1 MTLKSICPPR
11 ARRAHVAAA
20 ALLCAAAGAQA
31 ETLIGLTSTN
41 ALVTLDTATP
51 LNGSAPVT
59 ITGLLGTN
67 EVVLGID
74 RRPANGL
81 LYGLG
86 SSGRIYTLNTTT
98 GAATFASLI
107 TGATLSGTAFGVD
120 FNPVPDRL
128 RVTSNAGQNLRIDVT
143 TGAATIDTPLNGPT
157 TSIAGSAYTNNIAG
171 ATTTAL
177 YSLSAATDTLYIQN
191 PPNAG
196 TLVAVGSLGF
206 DTTGVTGF
214 DISGTSGLAFAALT
228 NGDTAESGLYSI
240 NLATGAATMLGM
252 FGIGGNPAL
261 AAPMLG
267 IAVNVGVV
275 PEPQT
280 YALFVGGLLALGFM
294 ARRRRGG
301 NGHA

>member
-1 MTLKSICPPR
+1 MPLNLTSLPR
-11 ARRAHVAAA
+11 ARRATYAAA
-20 ALLCAAAGAQA
+20 ALLCAAVGVQA
-31 ETLIGLTSTN
+31 ETAIGLTSTN
-41 ALVTLDTATP
+41 ALITFDTNTP
-51 LNGSAPVT
+51 VNGGAPVT

-67 EVVLGID
+67 ETILGID

-86 SSGRIYTLNTTT
+86 SSGRIYTLNTAT
-98 GAATFASLI
+98 GAATFASVI
-107 TGATLSGTAFGVD
+107 SGATLSGTVFGVD

-143 TGAATIDTPLNGPT
+143 TGLATVDTPLNGPT
-157 TSIAGSAYTNNIAG
+157 TSIAGSAYTNNFPG
-171 ATTTAL
+171 AVTTTL
-177 YSLSAATDTLYIQN
+177 YNISAATDTLYIQS
-191 PPNAG
+191 PPNNG

-240 NLATGAATMLGM
+240 NLSTGAATMLGM

-267 IAVNVGVV
+267 IALNVGVV
-275 PEPQT
+275 PEPST
-280 YALFVGGLLALGFM
+280 YALFAGGLLGVCFM
-294 ARRRRGG
+294 ARRRRG
-301 NGHA
+301 ND